1 MTIEGTTDL
10 NSEPEATE
18 GLASSEEPRKGVSR
32 GALVLA
38 VLVAVVI
45 SGVAGLAI
53 GWKVEQQR
61 VKDDL
66 ANIRPVGTVTA
77 VTDDSV
83 TIELRTASGT
93 RTYKVTDA
101 TVVDGA
107 AGGDVSDLVE
117 GSIILV
123 KNRRGDDGKLQATEI
138 VVLPEST
145 TFGGGSKG

>member
-1 MTIEGTTDL
+1 MS
-10 NSEPEATE
+10 SEPE
-18 GLASSEEPRKGVSR
+18 SVEELPSAEAPREGVSR
-32 GALVLA
+32 RVLVLA
-38 VLVAVVI
+38 VILAVVI

-61 VKDDL
+61 VKDDI

-83 TIELRTASGT
+83 TVELRTASGT

-107 AGGDVSDLVE
+107 AGGDVSDLAE

-123 KNRRGDDGKLQATEI
+123 KNKRGNDGKLQATEI

-145 TFGGGSKG
+145 TFGGGAKG

>member
-1 MTIEGTTDL
+1 
-10 NSEPEATE
+10 
-18 GLASSEEPRKGVSR
+18 V
-32 GALVLA
+32 LVLA
-38 VLVAVVI
+38 VILAVVI

-61 VKDDL
+61 VKDDI

-83 TIELRTASGT
+83 TVELRTASGT
-93 RTYKVTDA
+93 RTYEVTDA

-107 AGGDVSDLVE
+107 AGGDVSDLAE

-123 KNRRGDDGKLQATEI
+123 KNNRGDDGKLQATEI
-138 VVLPEST
+138 VVLPETT
-145 TFGGGSKG
+145 TFGGGAKG